1 MSAAPSRWARWAD
14 TLRVPFVAR
23 LLKVTLAAAVVASIL
38 VALRGYRGQML
49 GRLEHVSMARV
60 AVALGMCLVYRVINA
75 YGWVLVLR
83 SLGHPMRAWPG
94 VRIWL
99 VSESLRWLPGSVWG
113 MLSRL
118 TQASAAGVPALAA
131 SVSVPLE
138 LLLTITAWTI
148 AALVGFGASGTLG
161 AWVSFVPTLWVVA
174 VLLGGLA
181 TIGAVLVL
189 ARWTPT
195 GGRIATKLHGMLG
208 SLRQLRRSPPS
219 ATWLAVTLLFFVAL
233 TFFNGAAFMTTLAA
247 ASGSHLGLFAST
259 GINAA
264 GWLLGFFAFFAPS
277 GLGVRE
283 ATTTSLLAPL
293 IPLDAAVV
301 GVLLWRA
308 IQVVVELVCLA
319 GLFAPVAFSSVRRL
333 RVLRRSTERS
343 KPEGRE
349 PLASS

>member
-1 MSAAPSRWARWAD
+1 
-14 TLRVPFVAR
+14 VAR
-23 LLKVTLAAAVVASIL
+23 LLKVTLAAAVVVSIL

-49 GRLEHVSMARV
+49 GRVEHVGVARI
-60 AVALGMCLVYRVINA
+60 AVALGMCLVYRVVNA

-83 SLGHPMRAWPG
+83 SLGHSMRAWPG

-113 MLSRL
+113 MLSRV

-138 LLLTITAWTI
+138 LSLTITAWTI
-148 AALVGFGASGTLG
+148 AAVVGFGASGTLG
-161 AWVSFVPTLWVVA
+161 AWVSFVPTLWVAA
-174 VLLGGLA
+174 VVLGGFA
-181 TIGAVLVL
+181 MAGAVLVL

-195 GGRIATKLHGMLG
+195 GGRIATKLHSMLG

-219 ATWLAVTLLFFVAL
+219 ASGLAVALLFFLAL
-233 TFFNGAAFMTTLAA
+233 TFFNGAAFMTVLAA
-247 ASGSHLGLFAST
+247 TSGTHPGLIAST

-283 ATTTSLLAPL
+283 ATTTTLLAPL
-293 IPLDAAVV
+293 MPLDAAVV

-319 GLFAPVAFSSVRRL
+319 GLFAPGALSSARRL
-333 RVLRRSTERS
+333 LVPSGES
-343 KPEGRE
+343 PAGG
-349 PLASS
+349 